1 MRPGSFWVR
10 PADDDELLA
19 VQCLRERVRRGLPF
33 AEACRRASEA
43 SSDSLARAFGPP
55 FLFDSGNG
63 VVRAFSSQ
71 KVPKCDWHGPR
82 SHINRVWPI
91 KTPDQVPA
99 EIVQIGI
106 EDGGNLR
113 PLFVVAKNL
122 AMANYSDILAGIR
135 IDDIAVE
142 HVFLFCVS
150 DVTFTT
156 PNSTRCSGAAAANA

>member
-1 MRPGSFWVR
+1 M
-10 PADDDELLA
+10 
-19 VQCLRERVRRGLPF
+19 
-33 AEACRRASEA
+33 
-43 SSDSLARAFGPP
+43 
-55 FLFDSGNG
+55 
-63 VVRAFSSQ
+63 VRAFSSQ

-156 PNSTRCSGAAAANA
+156 PNSTRCSGSRAIVRGCLATAA